1 MLELFYL
8 NPMLNGCLFQA
19 FNQATG
25 AYILAPGQMGMT
37 HVNVNNGMFVH
48 AGPQHMMTAGG
59 QPIASIAA
67 GHPGQPQQQMQPGP
81 GAVQINPPYGVQG
94 QTRPGGPPGKTFLT
108 VDLCDSCL
116 NVHVQEETREDKE
129 LRTPQ
134 ARLAGLTCPPLS
146 RWRVTPSLPGACLV
160 TSHSSWQLAT
170 RVTSLACTPATPARR
185 PPSSGWS
192 CLGLEDPVE

>member
-108 VDLCDSCL
+108 LDL
-116 NVHVQEETREDKE
+116 VYMFMFRRKPERTRS
-129 LRTPQ
+129 Q
-134 ARLAGLTCPPLS
+134 GHS
-146 RWRVTPSLPGACLV
+146 RHGW
-160 TSHSSWQLAT
+160 
-170 RVTSLACTPATPARR
+170 PA
-185 PPSSGWS
+185 
-192 CLGLEDPVE
+192 